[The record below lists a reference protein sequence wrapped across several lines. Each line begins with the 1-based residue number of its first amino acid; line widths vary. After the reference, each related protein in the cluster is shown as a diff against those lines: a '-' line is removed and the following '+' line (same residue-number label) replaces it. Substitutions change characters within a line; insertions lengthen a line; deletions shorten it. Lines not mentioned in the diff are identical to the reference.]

1 MNNKYEIIKS
11 GEDEGRIRA
20 LRSFGDVKKDDIGGF
35 IESETN
41 LSHNGD
47 CWVFDDAKV
56 YGNAKVFDDA
66 KVSGNAKVFDDAK
79 VYGNAKVFDNARVDV
94 DAKLSGDAEVSG
106 KEDIIY
112 EQEKKKLLYMNNLNR
127 LKKEHRKRLDEEW
140 SGPW

>member
-11 GEDEGRIRA
+11 GENKGRIRA

-66 KVSGNAKVFDDAK
+66 MVSVNAK
-79 VYGNAKVFDNARVDV
+79 VYGYAKVY
-94 DAKLSGDAEVSG
+94 G
-106 KEDIIY
+106 
-112 EQEKKKLLYMNNLNR
+112 
-127 LKKEHRKRLDEEW
+127 
-140 SGPW
+140 

>member
-56 YGNAKVFDDA
+56 
-66 KVSGNAKVFDDAK
+66 SGNAKVYGDAK